1 MNSAMPEENPPMSD
15 RDAAL
20 ICAYRAATDGQLKT
34 TDWGGVDAWRPEDGL
49 IWVHMDRKAPGSRQW
64 LTESSGLP
72 PLVVDA
78 LLQEE
83 TRPRFTPAGE
93 GCVVILRGVNLNPG
107 AQPEAMVSM
116 RMWVDAQRLISLR
129 GPRVLAIQDLRD
141 TIDAGQ
147 GPRTTGQLLVD
158 VAERMISRMGPVI
171 TDLEEALD
179 EVEEQLLGKA
189 GRELRTRLITLRREG
204 IILRR
209 YIAPQRD
216 VLARLAAERI
226 AWLDDTDRA
235 RLREVTDRV
244 TRYVEDLEAIRD
256 RAAVAQE
263 ELANR
268 LSDQM
273 NRTMYMLSLVA
284 TVFLPLGFITGL
296 LGINVGGIPGE
307 GNPSAFY
314 IVSAGLAA
322 LAVVQAGFFWMRRLL

>member
-1 MNSAMPEENPPMSD
+1 MSD

-20 ICAYRAATDGQLKT
+20 VCAYRAGEDGRPVPVN
-34 TDWGGVDAWRPEDGL
+34 WAGIDAWRPGDGML
-49 IWVHMDRKAPGSRQW
+49 WVHLDRKAPGARQW
-64 LTESSGLP
+64 LAEGSGLP

-83 TRPRFTPAGE
+83 TRPRFTPTGD
-93 GCVVILRGVNLNPG
+93 GCVIILRGVNLNPG
-107 AQPEAMVSM
+107 AQPEDMVSL
-116 RMWVDAQRLISLR
+116 RIWVDAERILSLR
-129 GPRVLAIQDLRD
+129 GPRVLAVHDLREAL
-141 TIDAGQ
+141 DAGH

-158 VAERMISRMGPVI
+158 VAERMISRMGPVVA
-171 TDLEEALD
+171 DLEEALD
-179 EVEEQLLGKA
+179 GVEEQLLAQGA
-189 GRELRTRLITLRREG
+189 RELRARLIGLRREG

-216 VLARLAAERI
+216 VLARLAAERL
-226 AWLDDTDRA
+226 AWMDDADRA

-284 TVFLPLGFITGL
+284 TIFLPLGFITGL

-307 GNPSAFY
+307 GNPAAFY
-314 IVSAGLAA
+314 IVSACLGVLAA
-322 LAVVQAGFFWMRRLL
+322 VQVAFFWMRRLL